1 MDDITDSFAPLIHK
15 VEFESDAIDQLV
27 MVLKKSEQQDMLV
40 RIGICRKMV
49 MTLLKMLGTKVDV
62 IKGLIKRFE
71 DKLFVNEN
79 DKSGPGDVSLY
90 LGDIQGKYISFKRN
104 LIF

>member
-1 MDDITDSFAPLIHK
+1 MDDVTDYFAPLIQK
-15 VEFESDAIDQLV
+15 VEFESDAIEQLV

-40 RIGICRKMV
+40 RIGLCRKLV

-71 DKLFVNEN
+71 DKLFVNES
-79 DKSGPGDVSLY
+79 DKCGPGDVTLY
-90 LGDIQGKYISFKRN
+90 LGDIQGKQE
-104 LIF
+104 

>member
-1 MDDITDSFAPLIHK
+1 MDDVTDYFAPLIQK

-40 RIGICRKMV
+40 RIGLCRKLV

-71 DKLFVNEN
+71 DKLLVNES
-79 DKSGPGDVSLY
+79 DKCGPGDVTLY
-90 LGDIQGKYISFKRN
+90 LGDIQGK
-104 LIF
+104 